1 MNYLKILI
9 ISFFTFPVIAG
20 EGTSS
25 LLIYGDSISAGYGME
40 KEEQWSRDLEVL
52 FKKDNFKIK
61 IFNSSVSGETT
72 GGGVSRINKVLEELQ
87 SLGECID
94 ISSSESKNQ
103 DLVEEIKDTKIVVI
117 RSATQ
122 LTKEIIEKADN
133 LKIIARCGVGVDN
146 IDIEYAKSKDIIVT
160 NSPSANLISVV
171 ELTIALIINVARKIN
186 LSDSHLK
193 DGKWNRREFIGME
206 LSGKQL
212 GIVGFGKAGRLVS
225 ERMKSFGMSIAFYDP
240 YIKDWD
246 GPEKSLELDELLST
260 SDVIS
265 IHVIKTKETENL
277 ISKDKLDLLKKSA
290 ILINTSRGGVVNE
303 DYLIELLRLN
313 KLFGAGLDV
322 YSEEPPKNI
331 DNFVGLNLITTP
343 HIGASTNE
351 AQLKA
356 GLDTVENIKKLLAG
370 DNSVAL

>member
-1 MNYLKILI
+1 MKILVCDTLN
-9 ISFFTFPVIAG
+9 ST
-20 EGTSS
+20 
-25 LLIYGDSISAGYGME
+25 
-40 KEEQWSRDLEVL
+40 VL
-52 FKKDNFKIK
+52 D
-61 IFNSSVSGETT
+61 
-72 GGGVSRINKVLEELQ
+72 ELR

-94 ISSSESKNQ
+94 ISASESKDQ
-103 DLVEEIKDTKIVVI
+103 DLVSEISNAEIVVI
-117 RSATQ
+117 RSATK
-122 LTKEIIEKADN
+122 LSKEIIEKGDN

-146 IDIEYAKSKDIIVT
+146 IDVEFAKSQNIKVT

-171 ELTIALIINVARKIN
+171 ELTIALIINASRKIN
-186 LSDSHLK
+186 LSANHLK
-193 DGKWNRREFIGME
+193 EGKWNRKEFIGME

-225 ERMKSFGMSIAFYDP
+225 ERMKSFGMTIAFYDP
-240 YIKDWD
+240 YVKDWN
-246 GPEKSLELDELLST
+246 GPEKSLELDELLRT

-265 IHVIKTKETENL
+265 IHVIKTEETENL

-290 ILINTSRGGVVNE
+290 ILINTSRGGVVDE

-322 YSEEPPKNI
+322 YSEEPPRNI
-331 DNFVGLNLITTP
+331 KDTDAINLITTP

-356 GLDTVENIKKLLAG
+356 GLDTVENIQKILAG
-370 DNSVAL
+370 DYSVAL